1 MVKGIKIRFNGK
13 TLDIEYINPVRTKN
27 IVIFSNSGNLLL
39 WEPNELKSTKTE
51 MKQYVTD
58 VAKALSDIIGPT
70 SLLAHGL
77 IKYDWMGGKDFDV
90 KIGPDTIAKVT
101 YVDEEYEKI
110 DSLTYRPKY
119 AALITIPNF
128 I

>member
-13 TLDIEYINPVRTKN
+13 TLDIEYISPVRTKN

-101 YVDEEYEKI
+101 YVDEKYEKI